1 MTVNNLL
8 SNFVRCDNPLDVPES
23 MCTLCMHTLVAPD
36 LHALEQ
42 AEMRHTCSISDFGTL
57 TGD

>member
-1 MTVNNLL
+1 
-8 SNFVRCDNPLDVPES
+8 
-23 MCTLCMHTLVAPD
+23 